1 MNYKDH
7 QWFEVQYLRTK
18 YLVLCGIEPKLNIYL
33 EEFIYGSLIKDSG
46 WEINIYIDGP
56 EDPEFN
62 CPFGIRAIGHQHLD
76 SGQIKNHKQLKF
88 NNLKDFKLWVDNGA
102 SMAPEDGNIISGL
115 IDLADMTKDK
125 LEK

>member
-46 WEINIYIDGP
+46 WEICIYIDGP
-56 EDPEFN
+56 EVPN
-62 CPFGIRAIGHQHLD
+62 STYPFGIRIVANIYKDDLRD
-76 SGQIKNHKQLKF
+76 LKDLKF
-88 NNLKDFKLWVDNGA
+88 INLKELKSWIEKNAPLSENDA
-102 SMAPEDGNIISGL
+102 SLIVSGL
-115 IDLADMTKDK
+115 LDKADLEKDK
-125 LEK
+125 LNR